1 MDILKLQAVLIAIL
15 SSNKERSS
23 DRPKDGQKH
32 TNINQT
38 TCSYMFIN
46 IPLLCTQVD
55 SDGRVVIC
63 DVGHSK
69 AVDATKSTRLGTPHY
84 YAPEI
89 QQNQIHTTESDIYS
103 LGLVFV
109 ELFYD
114 RGNEVDHK
122 KVRQRNRKLLRK
134 DDPYLLVKDCLQVE
148 PKKRLTINQIVK
160 RLTNE

>member
-1 MDILKLQAVLIAIL
+1 MDILKLQAVLLVIL

-32 TNINQT
+32 TNIHQT
-38 TCSYMFIN
+38 KCSYMFIN
-46 IPLLCTQVD
+46 IPLLYNQVD

-69 AVDATKSTRLGTPHY
+69 AVDAMKSTRIGTPHY

-89 QQNQIHTTESDIYS
+89 QQNQIHTMESDIYS

-109 ELFYD
+109 ELLYD
-114 RGNEVDHK
+114 RGKEVDHK
-122 KVRQRNRKLLRK
+122 KKVVQKN
-134 DDPYLLVKDCLQVE
+134 
-148 PKKRLTINQIVK
+148 KRLLTRDEPYKLVERCREAEPNRPTINEIVK
-160 RLTNE
+160 CFTNK